1 MGCDFGQ
8 SIGAFQIMEL
18 QRRNMDLLEDSETRT
33 LMRKGLHNDS
43 YSRCLSHRSCGFSL
57 IELMIAI
64 SVLAVG
70 MSALVGLFITAVMNN
85 GRSKGDTTSTML
97 AQTVLEKIAAQ
108 PASSAATFTL
118 KDCNPSGG
126 TNWTIATAGA
136 VSPGAG
142 ATLDSGTAAID
153 FTQSYSAI
161 TSNYKMQ
168 FVSCGNNGRSA
179 IYDVRWNIQTIVAN
193 RTRVITVSARPQSA
207 GNATSVSNLMFAPPV
222 TLRTVGGLQ

>member
-1 MGCDFGQ
+1 
-8 SIGAFQIMEL
+8 
-18 QRRNMDLLEDSETRT
+18 
-33 LMRKGLHNDS
+33 MREGLHKNS
-43 YSRCLSHRSCGFSL
+43 SLGRPGQAAYGFSL

-64 SVLAVG
+64 AVLAVG

-85 GRSKGDTTSTML
+85 GRSKGDTTATML

-118 KDCNPSGG
+118 TDCNPSGG

-136 VSPGAG
+136 ASPGAG
-142 ATLDSGTAAID
+142 ANLDSNTASID
-153 FTQSYSAI
+153 FTQSYSAV
-161 TSNYKMQ
+161 SANYKMQ
-168 FVSCGNNGRSA
+168 FVSCGNNGRQA
-179 IYDVRWNIQTIVAN
+179 TYDVRWNIQTIVAN

-207 GNATSVSNLMFAPPV
+207 GNASSVSNLMFALPV

>member
-1 MGCDFGQ
+1 MK
-8 SIGAFQIMEL
+8 
-18 QRRNMDLLEDSETRT
+18 
-33 LMRKGLHNDS
+33 KGLHRDS
-43 YSRCLSHRSCGFSL
+43 RSRCRGNVAYGFSL

-85 GRSKGDTTSTML
+85 GRSSTDTTATML

-118 KDCNPSGG
+118 RDCNPSGG

-136 VSPGAG
+136 FSPGAG
-142 ATLDSGTAAID
+142 ANLDSSSASID
-153 FTQSYSAI
+153 FTQPYSGV

-168 FVSCGNNGRSA
+168 FVSCGNNGHQA

-193 RTRVITVSARPQSA
+193 RSRVITVSARPQSA
-207 GNATSVSNLMFAPPV
+207 GNATSVSNLMFALPV

>member
-1 MGCDFGQ
+1 MREG
-8 SIGAFQIMEL
+8 L
-18 QRRNMDLLEDSETRT
+18 QKNS
-33 LMRKGLHNDS
+33 S
-43 YSRCLSHRSCGFSL
+43 SRCSGNGACGFSL

-85 GRSKGDTTSTML
+85 GRSKGDTTATML

-126 TNWTIATAGA
+126 TSWTIATAGA

-142 ATLDSGTAAID
+142 ASLDSGTAAID
-153 FTQSYSAI
+153 FTQSYSAV

-168 FVSCGNNGRSA
+168 FVSCGNNGRSD

-193 RTRVITVSARPQSA
+193 RTRVITVSSRPRSA
-207 GNATSVSNLMFAPPV
+207 GNATTVSNLRFAPPI